1 MIFGSTKLNITPV
14 KVSEIPPEG
23 ELLQA
28 GRELIKASQE
38 WKQTKV
44 FCKGLVQGITAP
56 KASDDDEPWFGR
68 VSVHDS
74 TSISFDELW
83 FGLGTKK
90 PEHESKFVHNIDGI
104 KLLKQNSD
112 QAEIWNIHYKFSPPI
127 SNRTFTVLQVIELD
141 TSSPK
146 RSGLIVS
153 IPIDTSPDAELH
165 KQEIHGVRGR
175 YVSVERIQELEDG
188 KIEWRMVTSSIPG
201 GSIPSFVVHT
211 SLPGQIA
218 NDVPLFLKWY
228 ESDKEYFKQGTS
240 KPESEVQS

>member
-28 GRELIKASQE
+28 GRELIEASQK

-90 PEHESKFVHNIDGI
+90 PEHESKLVAYYLSHLLHYLRYIFFVFRFVHNIDGI

-112 QAEIWNIHYKFSPPI
+112 KAEIWNIHYKFSPPI

-141 TSSPK
+141 TLNSK
-146 RSGLIVS
+146 RSG
-153 IPIDTSPDAELH
+153 
-165 KQEIHGVRGR
+165 
-175 YVSVERIQELEDG
+175 YVFLY
-188 KIEWRMVTSSIPG
+188 
-201 GSIPSFVVHT
+201 
-211 SLPGQIA
+211 LP
-218 NDVPLFLKWY
+218 LTTL
-228 ESDKEYFKQGTS
+228 KQG
-240 KPESEVQS
+240 